1 MKNLNS
7 TTRPTSPC
15 CLPLGMFTP
24 VIILVSTIRAI
35 IPHSNYFVKDVLDG
49 AKLVERLVRT
59 IIFLAYQNADFFIRY
74 KKYAKDIKISPTS
87 LKYEIR

>member
-1 MKNLNS
+1 MKNPNS

-35 IPHSNYFVKDVLDG
+35 IPHSNYFCKRRFRWSETGRTAGENDNISRLS
-49 AKLVERLVRT
+49 ER
-59 IIFLAYQNADFFIRY
+59 
-74 KKYAKDIKISPTS
+74 
-87 LKYEIR
+87 